1 MKTVH
6 FYTRYKCSIC
16 KEAKVMLELLQ
27 EHFPFQLVEVD
38 IDTDDQLTEKY
49 GIRIPVVTIDGE
61 EVSEGIIDFD
71 EVRKRLQQ

>member
-1 MKTVH
+1 
-6 FYTRYKCSIC
+6 
-16 KEAKVMLELLQ
+16 MLELLQ